1 MSGGKDPWASLPWHL
16 VQAAEALMEEALA
29 PLAHDLAGSI
39 EAMGDLIVA
48 QALGGIEHDLGTDH
62 VSIR

>member
-1 MSGGKDPWASLPWHL
+1 
-16 VQAAEALMEEALA
+16 MEEPLA

-39 EAMGDLIVA
+39 EALGDFVIA
-48 QALGGIEHDLGTDH
+48 QPLRGIEYDLGTDH